1 MSMQAASA
9 AGGPP
14 KRSHH
19 KRMLTAAQI
28 DGRTRAGV
36 RLRQIVSELSG
47 GLKNISPVRRAA
59 IERAAMACVI
69 AEDLAARQLAGL
81 PVNMDEVLRA
91 DGVARRAVAAIK
103 AERPSGAG
111 NGGLKPLQWPVLK

>member
-1 MSMQAASA
+1 METQAATA

-19 KRMLTAAQI
+19 KRLLTAAQL
-28 DGRTRAGV
+28 DGRTRAGLRV
-36 RLRQIVSELSG
+36 RQIVSELSG

-69 AEDLAARQLAGL
+69 AEDLAARKLAGL
-81 PVNMDEVLRA
+81 PVNMDELLRA

-103 AERPSGAG
+103 AEPAEAQ
-111 NGGLKPLQWPVLK
+111 NGGLKPLKWPVIK